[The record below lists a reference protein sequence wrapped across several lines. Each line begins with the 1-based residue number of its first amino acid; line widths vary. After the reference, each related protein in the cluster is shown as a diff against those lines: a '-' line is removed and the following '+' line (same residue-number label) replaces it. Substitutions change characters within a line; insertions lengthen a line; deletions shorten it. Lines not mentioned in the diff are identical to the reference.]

1 MRGTKNANREAFR
14 ASFPRFPGEIT
25 MRRILIV
32 GPGGGGKSTLAR
44 RIASRLDLPLIHL
57 DARYWRPGWVAPPKD
72 AWRQTVER
80 LTQGERW
87 VMDGNY
93 GGTLAL
99 RLDACDT
106 AILMDMPPHVCLW
119 RILRRR
125 WTHRGVSRP
134 DMAPGCPETID
145 PRFLGW
151 IALYRWRHRPAVLAR
166 FAEAAAMGKRTVV
179 LDSDAAVEAFLA
191 ALPATG
197 G

>member
-1 MRGTKNANREAFR
+1 
-14 ASFPRFPGEIT
+14 

-44 RIASRLDLPLIHL
+44 HIASRLDLPLIHL
-57 DARYWRPGWVAPPKD
+57 DARYWGPGWVAPPKD

-119 RILRRR
+119 RVLRRR
-125 WTHRGVSRP
+125 WAYRGVSRP
-134 DMAPGCPETID
+134 DMAPWCPETIG

-179 LDSDAAVEAFLA
+179 LDSDAGVEAFLA
-191 ALPATG
+191 ALPAAG